1 MYEPTHENLK
11 VTLNILIAEDN
22 AFTVS
27 QYTKILEKNGHN
39 VTVARDG
46 LECLEKYTHELGKT
60 EFETLD
66 KNPFDVVLLDNNMPK
81 KSGVEVAKEILDKR
95 PNQRI
100 IFASAYDI
108 NSLLKAPGT
117 IPESVE
123 VLEKPFSLNT
133 MISKIQ
139 A

>member
-1 MYEPTHENLK
+1 MK
-11 VTLNILIAEDN
+11 ILVAEDN
-22 AFTVS
+22 VFTAT
-27 QYTKILEKNGHN
+27 QYTKALEKNGHQ
-39 VTVARDG
+39 VIVAKDG
-46 LECLEKYTHELGKT
+46 QECLDVYSGELAKS
-60 EFETLD
+60 EFSTLE

-117 IPESVE
+117 MPESIE
-123 VLEKPFSLNT
+123 ILEKPFSLNT
-133 MISKIQ
+133 MINKIQ

>member
-1 MYEPTHENLK
+1 MK
-11 VTLNILIAEDN
+11 ILVAEYN
-22 AFTVS
+22 VFTAT
-27 QYTKILEKNGHN
+27 QYTKALEKNGHQ
-39 VTVARDG
+39 VIVARDG
-46 LECLEKYTHELGKT
+46 QECLEVYAGELSKS
-60 EFETLD
+60 EFDTLD

-117 IPESVE
+117 MAESVE
-123 VLEKPFSLNT
+123 VLQKPFSLNA
-133 MISKIQ
+133 MINKIQ

>member
-1 MYEPTHENLK
+1 MK
-11 VTLNILIAEDN
+11 ILVAEDN
-22 AFTVS
+22 VFTAT
-27 QYTKILEKNGHN
+27 QYTKALEKNGHQ
-39 VTVARDG
+39 VVVARDG
-46 LECLEKYTHELGKT
+46 QECLEVYSGELAKP
-60 EFETLD
+60 EFDTLD

-117 IPESVE
+117 MSESVE
-123 VLEKPFSLNT
+123 VLQKPFSLNT
-133 MISKIQ
+133 MLNKIQ
-139 A
+139 T

>member
-1 MYEPTHENLK
+1 MYESTSKNLK
-11 VTLNILIAEDN
+11 MTLNILVAEDN
-22 AFTVS
+22 AFTVT
-27 QYTKILEKNGHN
+27 QYTKVLEKNGHS

-46 LECLEKYTHELGKT
+46 QECLEKYAQELEKK
-60 EFETLD
+60 EFESLD

-108 NSLLKAPGT
+108 NSLLKAPGI
-117 IPESVE
+117 IPDTVE
-123 VLEKPFSLNT
+123 ILEKPFSLNT
-133 MISKIQ
+133 MINKIQ

>member
-1 MYEPTHENLK
+1 MK
-11 VTLNILIAEDN
+11 ILVAEDN
-22 AFTVS
+22 VFTAT
-27 QYTKILEKNGHN
+27 QYTKALEKSGHHI
-39 VTVARDG
+39 VIARDG
-46 LECLEKYTHELGKT
+46 QECLEVYTGELAKS
-60 EFETLD
+60 EFDTFD

-117 IPESVE
+117 MSESVE
-123 VLEKPFSLNT
+123 VLQKPFSLST
-133 MISKIQ
+133 MLNKIQ
-139 A
+139 T

>member
-1 MYEPTHENLK
+1 MK
-11 VTLNILIAEDN
+11 ILVAEDN
-22 AFTVS
+22 VFTAT
-27 QYTKILEKNGHN
+27 QYTKALEKNGHQ
-39 VTVARDG
+39 VIVARDG
-46 LECLEKYTHELGKT
+46 QECLEVYAGELSKS
-60 EFETLD
+60 EFDTLD

-117 IPESVE
+117 MAESVE
-123 VLEKPFSLNT
+123 VLQKPFSLNA
-133 MISKIQ
+133 MINRIQ

>member
-1 MYEPTHENLK
+1 MYELTHENLEMA
-11 VTLNILIAEDN
+11 LNILIAEDN

-27 QYTKILEKNGHN
+27 QYTKILEKNGHS

-46 LECLEKYTHELGKT
+46 QECLEKYTHELGKK
-60 EFETLD
+60 EFESLD

-123 VLEKPFSLNT
+123 ILEKPFSLNT
-133 MISKIQ
+133 MMSKIQ
-139 A
+139 T

>member
-1 MYEPTHENLK
+1 MALK
-11 VTLNILIAEDN
+11 ILVAEDN
-22 AFTVS
+22 VFTAT
-27 QYTKILEKNGHN
+27 QYLRVLEKSGHS
-39 VTVARDG
+39 VTVTKDG
-46 LECLEKYTHELGKT
+46 QECLQKYAEELGKK
-60 EFETLD
+60 EFETLE
-66 KNPFDVVLLDNNMPK
+66 NPFDVVLLDNNMPK

-108 NSLLKAPGT
+108 DSLLKTPGT
-117 IPESVE
+117 IPDNIE

>member
-1 MYEPTHENLK
+1 MK
-11 VTLNILIAEDN
+11 ILVAEDN
-22 AFTVS
+22 VFTAT
-27 QYTKILEKNGHN
+27 QYTKALEKNGHQ
-39 VTVARDG
+39 VIVARDG
-46 LECLEKYTHELGKT
+46 QECLEVYAGELSKS
-60 EFETLD
+60 EFDTLD

-117 IPESVE
+117 MPESVE
-123 VLEKPFSLNT
+123 MLQKPFSLNA
-133 MISKIQ
+133 MINRIQ

>member
-1 MYEPTHENLK
+1 M
-11 VTLNILIAEDN
+11 TLNILVAEDN
-22 AFTVS
+22 VFTAT
-27 QYTKILEKNGHN
+27 QYTRVLEKNGHR
-39 VTVARDG
+39 VTIAKDG
-46 LECLEKYTHELGKT
+46 QECIEKYSSELSKT
-60 EFETLD
+60 EFDSLD
-66 KNPFDVVLLDNNMPK
+66 KNPFDVVLLDNNMPR

-123 VLEKPFSLNT
+123 ILEKPFSLNT
-133 MISKIQ
+133 MMSKIH

>member
-1 MYEPTHENLK
+1 M
-11 VTLNILIAEDN
+11 TLNILVAEDN
-22 AFTVS
+22 AFTIT
-27 QYTKILEKNGHN
+27 QYTKILEKNGHS

-46 LECLEKYTHELGKT
+46 QECLEKYSQELKKT
-60 EFETLD
+60 EFESMD
-66 KNPFDVVLLDNNMPK
+66 KNPFDIVLLDNNMPK

-108 NSLLKAPGT
+108 NSLLKAPGV
-117 IPESVE
+117 IADSVE
-123 VLEKPFSLNT
+123 ILEKPFSLNT

-139 A
+139 S

>member
-1 MYEPTHENLK
+1 MALK
-11 VTLNILIAEDN
+11 ILVAEDN
-22 AFTVS
+22 VFTAT
-27 QYTKILEKNGHN
+27 QYLRVLQKSGHA
-39 VTVARDG
+39 VTVAKDG
-46 LECLEKYTHELGKT
+46 QECLQVYSDELGRK
-60 EFETLD
+60 EFDSLD

-81 KSGVEVAKEILDKR
+81 MSGVEVAKEILDRR

-108 NSLLKAPGT
+108 DSLLKTPGT
-117 IPESVE
+117 IPENVE

-139 A
+139 K

>member
-1 MYEPTHENLK
+1 MK
-11 VTLNILIAEDN
+11 ILVAEDN
-22 AFTVS
+22 VFTAT
-27 QYTKILEKNGHN
+27 QYTKALEKNGHQVI
-39 VTVARDG
+39 VTKDG
-46 LECLEKYTHELGKT
+46 QECLDVYAGELAKS
-60 EFETLD
+60 EFSTLD

-117 IPESVE
+117 IPESIE
-123 VLEKPFSLNT
+123 ILEKPFSLNM

>member
-1 MYEPTHENLK
+1 MK
-11 VTLNILIAEDN
+11 ILVAEDN
-22 AFTVS
+22 VFTAT
-27 QYTKILEKNGHN
+27 QYTKALEKNGHQ
-39 VTVARDG
+39 VIVARDG
-46 LECLEKYTHELGKT
+46 QECLEVYADELSKS
-60 EFETLD
+60 EFDTLD

-117 IPESVE
+117 MAESVE
-123 VLEKPFSLNT
+123 VLQKPFSLNA
-133 MISKIQ
+133 MINRIQ

>member
-1 MYEPTHENLK
+1 M
-11 VTLNILIAEDN
+11 NILVAEDN
-22 AFTVS
+22 VFTAT
-27 QYTKILEKNGHN
+27 QYTRVLEKNGHK
-39 VTVARDG
+39 VTIAKDG
-46 LECLEKYTHELGKT
+46 QECIEKYSSELSRS
-60 EFETLD
+60 EFESLD
-66 KNPFDVVLLDNNMPK
+66 KNPFDVVLLDNNMPR

-108 NSLLKAPGT
+108 NSLLKSPGT

-123 VLEKPFSLNT
+123 ILEKPFSLNT
-133 MISKIQ
+133 MMSKIQ

>member
-1 MYEPTHENLK
+1 MALK
-11 VTLNILIAEDN
+11 ILVAEDN
-22 AFTVS
+22 VFTAT
-27 QYTKILEKNGHN
+27 QYARVLEKSGHN
-39 VTVARDG
+39 VVIARDG
-46 LECLEKYTHELGKT
+46 QECIDRYSDELDRSG
-60 EFETLD
+60 FDSID

-100 IFASAYDI
+100 IFASAYDM
-108 NSLLKAPGT
+108 NSLLKTPGT